1 MKRALY
7 GFVLPA
13 MLASGAALA
22 DPVADFYQ
30 GKQMKF
36 IIRSGVGG
44 GYDLYARLLARHIV
58 KHIPGNPTI
67 LPVNMPGGG
76 GIKAAN
82 YVAQA
87 APKDGTILTMVS
99 QGLPMDQ
106 ALGLNKSLQADM
118 RAFNWVGNMS
128 NSNQVTVTWHTSQT
142 KTFEDALKRETVI
155 GATGA
160 GSISTQ
166 IPSVY
171 NAVLGTKLKI
181 IFGYPDGTD
190 VNLAM
195 ERGEVDGRAT
205 NPYASYV
212 ATTPHY
218 LKDKLINIIMQ
229 VGLEKDKNL
238 PDVPLMR
245 DMAKNDDDRAVLDYV
260 SKAVAVGR
268 PVGPTPDV
276 PKERVAALRKAFE
289 ATILDPEFVAEAD
302 KQRMEISP
310 MTGAELQQIIEDLIT
325 APPALL
331 ERVRL
336 ATTSRDAQSVPG
348 AKAGNGG

>member
-1 MKRALY
+1 MTRPLY
-7 GFVLPA
+7 VFILPA
-13 MLASGAALA
+13 LLAAGSATA
-22 DPVADFYQ
+22 DPIADFYQ

-44 GYDLYARLLARHIV
+44 GYDLYSRLLGRHIV

-82 YVAQA
+82 FVAQA

-128 NSNQVTVTWHTSQT
+128 NSNQVTVTWHTSPT

-171 NAVLGTKLKI
+171 NAILGTKFKI

-218 LKDKLINIIMQ
+218 LKDKLINIVMQ

-268 PVGPTPDV
+268 PVGTTPDV
-276 PKERVAALRKAFE
+276 PKERVTALRKAFDD
-289 ATILDPEFVAEAD
+289 TIKDPEFVAEAD

-310 MTGAELQQIIEDLIT
+310 MTGAELQQIIDDLIT
-325 APPALL
+325 APPTLL
-331 ERVRL
+331 ERVRM

-348 AKAGNGG
+348 AKKNGG

>member
-1 MKRALY
+1 MTRLLFV
-7 GFVLPA
+7 FVLPA
-13 MLASGAALA
+13 LLAAGSAAA
-22 DPVADFYQ
+22 DPIADFYQ

-44 GYDLYARLLARHIV
+44 GYDLYSRLLGRHIV

-118 RAFNWVGNMS
+118 RAFNSVGNMS
-128 NSNQVTVTWHTSQT
+128 NSNQVTVTWHTAPT

-171 NAVLGTKLKI
+171 NAILGTKFKI

-218 LKDKLINIIMQ
+218 LKDKLINIVMQ

-268 PVGPTPDV
+268 PVGTTPDV
-276 PKERVAALRKAFE
+276 PKERVAALRKAFDD
-289 ATILDPEFVAEAD
+289 TIKDPEFTAEAD

-310 MTGAELQQIIEDLIT
+310 MTGAELQQIIDDLIT

-331 ERVRL
+331 ERVRM

-348 AKAGNGG
+348 AKKKGG